1 MASRKELLDSIHE
14 GMKLDKS
21 FFLKVYGYE
30 ITSRGFADKAIKIL
44 EDCGCSK
51 AREYY
56 NTTVEEYQ
64 EKRRKELKEV
74 ACYISQKWEEEW
86 EKLTEQEEGE
96 NRNKNGDWHG
106 FKGFPSIQ

>member
-74 ACYISQKWEEEW
+74 ACYISQKLEEEW
-86 EKLTEQEEGE
+86 KKLTEQEEGE